1 MTSLLVI
8 GVVGAFATGS
18 TMALFNDTEV
28 SDDNVFAAGEL
39 DLQIDHDETYNG
51 EYLEESSFP
60 LVDNPNAFFTLDDVK
75 PGDTSN
81 STISLH
87 LEDNP
92 GYIWMQL
99 NQTSD
104 AENGCTEPEEEVDT
118 SCADPGEGLGE
129 LDDELEMVLWYDD
142 GDGVRQGSETIIAN
156 GTASEVLNSPV
167 ALDSDVSSSEQTP
180 FDPSNTRYIGVEWN
194 LPRETGNVVQS
205 DSFSFDAVFFTEQAR
220 HNDNPDNPF
229 N

>member
-1 MTSLLVI
+1 MLVI

-28 SDDNVFAAGEL
+28 SEDNVFAAGEL
-39 DLQIDHDETYNG
+39 DLQIDHNETYNG
-51 EYLEESSFP
+51 EYLEDSSFP
-60 LVDNPNAFFTLDDVK
+60 LMDNPNAFFNLDDVK
-75 PGDTSN
+75 PGDTGN
-81 STISLH
+81 STISIH
-87 LEDNP
+87 LENNP

-104 AENGCTEPEEEVDT
+104 LENDCTEPEAEVDT

-129 LDDELEMVLWYDD
+129 LDDELQMTLWYDD
-142 GDGVRQGSETIIAN
+142 GDGVKQPSETIIAN
-156 GTASEVLNSPV
+156 GTASAVLNSPV
-167 ALDSDVSSSEQTP
+167 ALDSDLTDSGQTP

-194 LPRETGNVVQS
+194 LPSETGNVVQS

-220 HNDNPDNPF
+220 HNDVPTTPF
-229 N
+229 